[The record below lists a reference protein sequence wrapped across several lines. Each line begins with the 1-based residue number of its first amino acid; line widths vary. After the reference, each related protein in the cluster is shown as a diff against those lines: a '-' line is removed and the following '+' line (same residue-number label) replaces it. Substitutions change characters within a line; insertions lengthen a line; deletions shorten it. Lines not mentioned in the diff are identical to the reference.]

1 MDLRQYF
8 QKIREIEADIRE
20 PYTFVVSL
28 ETSDGGKAGIVSEIK
43 RGLAA
48 KLIVEGRARLA
59 SSLEREEFLEK
70 HATVRLAAERAEV
83 ARQLQVTIV
92 SDGSTGWPSA
102 QPNSNT
108 KAQLKK

>member
-8 QKIREIEADIRE
+8 QNIREIEAGIRE

-28 ETSDGGKAGIVSEIK
+28 ETSDGGKAGIVSEVK
-43 RGLAA
+43 RELAA
-48 KLIVEGRARLA
+48 KLIVEGRATLA
-59 SSLEREEFLEK
+59 SSAEKEEFLESQ
-70 HATVRLAAERAEV
+70 ARARTAAERAEM

-92 SDGSTGWPSA
+92 SDSSAGSLSP
-102 QPNSNT
+102 QLNNEP